1 MRIKLPLLRIFLLL
15 NGIAFGQVGIGTTSP
30 SSTTDIVAVNATGAS
45 TNVDGI
51 LIPRVDRQRAQSMTS
66 VPNATLIYV
75 NSIATGTASGQTVN
89 VTSTGFYYFD
99 ATLTRWIKLESV
111 GNNWSVLGNA
121 GTNAGTNFLGTTDAV
136 DLNIRTANTNRWSVS
151 NANNGQ
157 LQSYSLGTATLP
169 TYSWQTDQN
178 TGFFSP
184 TADNL
189 AMTTNGVEGFRIRN
203 ASNVSIGGTY
213 AASNAAPA
221 NGVRIEGQTVINK
234 ASGEDTRDQF
244 SVHTSAT
251 SYSNIIGYPS
261 ATGNRAIAGY
271 AAGAGSMGI
280 LGFAP
285 NNGYG
290 VVGLTQQG
298 SISGFVQTGEGVLG
312 QADGQATGIPIGV
325 HGIIDETA
333 VGDIDATP
341 VLGENNTLTT
351 GIGFQ
356 GGAYGTNQ
364 AMAGVYGNIGSRV
377 TPSST
382 NAYMFGVV
390 GDLLTL
396 GSGTIPDGSGGVLGF
411 GGSANFGMLGF
422 RGLTGTLYSVYGGGS
437 AGNIAAGNT
446 GNKGGNQ
453 ANNHIGIGIN
463 GGFMGGFIRGNQYG
477 MMTKGD
483 EFGMYVQGNTI
494 TNKPVVQL
502 TESGNNK
509 RTISYNQTSTSVD
522 ITTRG
527 TGTLRNGEAFI
538 AFKDNFKNIVSKEE
552 AINVTVTPT
561 DETNGVFISRV
572 SPEGFYVKENKKGT
586 SNASFNWIAIGT
598 KAGYENGVT
607 ISDEILDA
615 NYEKKMT
622 EVLINDETG
631 KEEKSMYFDGNK
643 VLFERIPENLIQNTK
658 KELPKK

>member
-75 NSIATGTASGQTVN
+75 NSIATGTAAGQTVN

-111 GNNWSVLGNA
+111 GNNWSILGNA

-136 DLNIRTANTNRWSVS
+136 DLNIRTANTNRWAIS
-151 NANNGQ
+151 NTNNGQ
-157 LQSYSLGTATLP
+157 LQSYSLGTAALP
-169 TYSWQTDQN
+169 AYSWQTNQN
-178 TGFFSP
+178 TGIFSP
-184 TADNL
+184 AADNIAL
-189 AMTTNGVEGFRIRN
+189 TTNGVEGFRIRN

-213 AASNAAPA
+213 ATSNAAPT

-244 SVHTSAT
+244 SAHTSAT
-251 SYSNIIGYPS
+251 SYSNITGYPS
-261 ATGNRAIAGY
+261 ATAKRAVAGY
-271 AAGAGSMGI
+271 ADGNGI
-280 LGFAP
+280 GVLGFSN
-285 NNGYG
+285 NNGFG
-290 VVGLTQQG
+290 VVGITQANT
-298 SISGFVQTGEGVLG
+298 ISGFVQTGEGVLG
-312 QADGQATGIPIGV
+312 QADGSVATGIPIST
-325 HGIIDETA
+325 HGIIDETVA
-333 VGDIDATP
+333 GNTKATP
-341 VLGENNTLTT
+341 ILGENNTRTL
-351 GIGFQ
+351 GFGFE
-356 GGAYGTNQ
+356 GGAYGTNR
-364 AMAGVYGNIGSRV
+364 AIAGVYGNIGSRV
-377 TPSST
+377 PTATT

-390 GDLLTL
+390 GDLLML
-396 GSGTIPDGSGGVLGF
+396 GGTIPDGSGGVLGF
-411 GGSANFGMLGF
+411 GGTGNFGMLGYQ
-422 RGLTGTLYSVYGGGS
+422 GLSGTLYSVYGGGAAAS
-437 AGNIAAGNT
+437 ASAGNT

-483 EFGMYVQGNTI
+483 EYGMYVQGNTI
-494 TNKPVVQL
+494 TNKPVIQL

-615 NYEKKMT
+615 NYEKNMT
-622 EVLINDETG
+622 EVILNDETG

-643 VLFERIPENLIQNTK
+643 VLFERIPENLLQRSK